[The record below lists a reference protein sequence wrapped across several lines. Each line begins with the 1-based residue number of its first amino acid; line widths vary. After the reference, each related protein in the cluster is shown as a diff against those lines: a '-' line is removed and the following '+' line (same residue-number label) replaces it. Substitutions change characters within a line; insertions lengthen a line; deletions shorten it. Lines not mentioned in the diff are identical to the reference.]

1 MRDYEELCR
10 AVYWELFDADLNPED
25 VYDMEAMYAD
35 DEPEMF
41 LRDLMHANIRFPER
55 DDENSA
61 SILRE
66 ICMQEGFK
74 VYGASYDD
82 IISDIIRIHF
92 KAKYI
97 LERVK

>member
-25 VYDMEAMYAD
+25 VYDMAAMYAD
-35 DEPEMF
+35 DEPGAS

-55 DDENSA
+55 DDESSA

-66 ICMQEGFK
+66 ICMQEGIK
-74 VYGASYDD
+74 VYGVSYDD
-82 IISDIIRIHF
+82 IIADINRIHF